1 MNTEQNKQAVQ
12 EAYRMFQSG
21 DMAGIVERCHDDC
34 EWTSPDSD
42 LIPMSGAFHGKPGVA
57 DFFTRMGVAM
67 QPIRFEPR
75 EFIAEGDKVVVI
87 GQATWQ
93 VKATG
98 RSFDSPWV
106 HVFTMRDGKIA
117 RFEAF
122 ADTAAGERAFRPEAS
137 IQAPMTSQLHH

>member
-1 MNTEQNKQAVQ
+1 MNTELNKQAVQ

-21 DMAGIVERCHDDC
+21 DVGGVVERCRDDC

-42 LIPMSGAFHGKPGVA
+42 LIPMSGTFHGKQGVA
-57 DFFTRMGVAM
+57 EFFSRMGGAM
-67 QPIRFEPR
+67 QPSRFEPQ
-75 EFIAEGDKVVVI
+75 EFIAEGDKVVVL

-93 VKATG
+93 IKTTG
-98 RSFDSPWV
+98 RSFDTPWV

-122 ADTAAGERAFRPEAS
+122 ADTAAGERALQPDATA
-137 IQAPMTSQLHH
+137 QPAMTSQLHH

>member
-12 EAYRMFQSG
+12 EAYRMYQNG
-21 DMAGIVERCHDDC
+21 DVASIVERCHDDC

-42 LIPMSGAFHGKPGVA
+42 LIPMSGPFHGKPGVA
-57 DFFTRMGVAM
+57 DYFIRLGSAM
-67 QPIRFEPR
+67 QATRFEPR

-98 RSFDSPWV
+98 RSFDTPWV

-117 RFEAF
+117 SFEAF
-122 ADTAAGERAFRPEAS
+122 GDTAAGERAFRPEAPV
-137 IQAPMTSQLHH
+137 QPPMTSQLHH